1 MKKSIL
7 SLMITSAILT
17 GCGGGSGDDSSATAS
32 LKGVAIDGYITGATA
47 FLDLNFN
54 GKHDSGEPS
63 AITGENGAYDLG
75 LTGSD
80 ANCADYAPVI
90 IDVPVGA
97 VDSDHGDV
105 TEAYQLS
112 FPPAFAAASEEE
124 IRSTTPLT
132 TVVWES
138 IEAELNAADKAP
150 TCAAL
155 KANYDMRNEIKNRVK
170 EQELRVAQRYNVAVA
185 KLYSDFIEDKDYDL
199 HKLAQDIVPSLQKSY
214 DDTRTLQKNNTN
226 AAYAYVEYFWGLWD
240 KTAENHDDKWYR
252 TEYVN
257 TGDAYTMVTHEV
269 DETLEK
275 QVKLIERIERKG
287 KETAA
292 IQYERVTSAHYNE
305 KGTNFD
311 CSINEFYEQKT
322 QISYG
327 VENRSFKAVDD
338 WNACKSMNPVDTLN
352 TQAAITKVYSEN
364 GDQLLTDSRHDY
376 KKGDVSVFD
385 MTGLIGLGD
394 NIESLDGDK
403 LNVVDT
409 ILTDFKDKSGYG
421 ASSWIRIKHEFPQ
434 EGEQISTS
442 HDQDGLWIVRHGLPN
457 GTWTIKCGA
466 EGDLKFVEKR
476 EQCPNLSEE

>member
-7 SLMITSAILT
+7 SLVITSAILS
-17 GCGGGSGDDSSATAS
+17 GCGGSGGDSSATAS

-54 GKHDSGEPS
+54 GKHDAGEPS

-75 LTGSD
+75 LKGSD
-80 ANCADYAPVI
+80 ANCVDYAPVI

-112 FPPAFAAASEEE
+112 FPPAFAAASDEE

-132 TVVWES
+132 TVVWDS
-138 IEAELNAADKAP
+138 IKRELNAADKAP
-150 TCAAL
+150 TCDAL
-155 KANYDMRNEIKNRVK
+155 KANYGLRDEIKNSVK
-170 EQELRVAQRYNVAVA
+170 EQERRVAQRYNVAVD
-185 KLYSDFIEDKDYDL
+185 KLYSDFIAEKNAEL

-214 DDTRTLQKNNTN
+214 VETRTLQQNNPKT
-226 AAYAYVEYFWGLWD
+226 AYVYVEYFWGLWN
-240 KTAENHDDKWYR
+240 KSGENHDDKWYR

-269 DETLEK
+269 DETLAN
-275 QVKLIERIERKG
+275 QVKLIERIERHG

-305 KGTNFD
+305 GGKNYD
-311 CSINEFYEQKT
+311 CNINEFYEQKT
-322 QISYG
+322 QVSYG

-338 WNACKSMNPVDTLN
+338 WKACILMNPVATLN

-364 GDQLLTDSRHDY
+364 GEQLLTDSRHDY

-385 MTGLIGLGD
+385 LSGLIGLGA
-394 NIESLDGDK
+394 NIESLDGTELD
-403 LNVVDT
+403 VVNT
-409 ILTDFKDKSGYG
+409 IPTNFEDESNYG
-421 ASSWIRIKHEFPQ
+421 ASSWIRIKNEFPQ
-434 EGEQISTS
+434 DNEQIMTS
-442 HDQDGLWIVRHGLPN
+442 HDQDGLWIVKHDLPD
-457 GTWTIKCGA
+457 GTWTLKCGP
-466 EGDLKFVEKR
+466 EGGLKTVEKR
-476 EQCPNLSEE
+476 EQCPNLSGE